1 MEELNKA
8 LQAKQTDTSWQAP
21 QFFDLADES
30 ECNKLLDL
38 LQSGVVSR
46 VFDTQGFATSELFD
60 IAYPAKKDIKTEA
73 EVAAYAA
80 KLTSDDA
87 SAYGN
92 WVYYPW
98 NGNLVHFPE
107 KQALR
112 DLRTSRN
119 RNLITAA
126 EQTELYKATVLVVG
140 LSVGSSAVEM
150 LLSQGI
156 GGRFVLVDMDII
168 EPSNLNRIKVPYT
181 EVGISKVDAMAKK
194 ISETDP
200 YIEQIHYQAG
210 LNEENIEEILVRY
223 KPAVIIDEMDS
234 LVMKLKLRDA
244 AKQHRVPVIMA
255 TDDGDNALLDIERY
269 DTDSEQQAFEG
280 RIPDDIIQKILAGE
294 LSRPETGMLIGKY
307 FVGTEHIPLR
317 MFESLMEVGRTLP
330 SWPQLAGAATLSGV
344 ALAYASRKIILGLPL
359 TAGRHLFDLDS
370 QLDPQLQST
379 EYKHRL
385 AQFTDHMK

>member
-1 MEELNKA
+1 MEELNNM
-8 LQAKQTDTSWQAP
+8 LLAKQTDASWQSP
-21 QFFDLADES
+21 RFFELSDEAGRS
-30 ECNKLLDL
+30 QLLDL
-38 LQSGVVSR
+38 LRSGAVSR
-46 VFDTQGFATSELFD
+46 VFDTQEYATSELFD
-60 IAYPAKKDIKTEA
+60 IAYPAKKDNKTSE
-73 EVAAYAA
+73 EVSLYAATLTNDDSAAYG
-80 KLTSDDA
+80 S
-87 SAYGN
+87 

-98 NGNLVHFPE
+98 NGNVVHFPE

-126 EQTELYKATVLVVG
+126 EQAGLYKATILVVG

-210 LNEENIEEILVRY
+210 LNEENLEEILVRY
-223 KPAVIIDEMDS
+223 KPSVIVDEMDS
-234 LVMKLKLRDA
+234 LAMKLKLRDA

-269 DTDSEQQAFEG
+269 DTDSEQRAFEG
-280 RIPDDIIQKILAGE
+280 RIPDAIIQKILAGE
-294 LSRPETGMLIGKY
+294 LSRPEMGMLIGKY
-307 FVGTEHIPLR
+307 FVGAEHIPLR

-344 ALAYASRKIILGLPL
+344 ALAYASKKIILDLPL

-370 QLDPQLQST
+370 QLDPQLQSA
-379 EYKHRL
+379 EYKERL